1 MIQILGT
8 IFDAIHILIYFPIPS
23 TFHPLI
29 CISNVIPILY
39 YISRRSKYINYD
51 KNEIVHNTFQ
61 DIHKEDISVHPSN

>member
-8 IFDAIHILIYFPIPS
+8 IFDAIHILIYFPILS

-51 KNEIVHNTFQ
+51 KNEIVKQ
-61 DIHKEDISVHPSN
+61 KDIHKEDIPLHPSN

>member
-29 CISNVIPILY
+29 CISNVIPILLHLKEDQN
-39 YISRRSKYINYD
+39 IIYD

-61 DIHKEDISVHPSN
+61 DIHKEDIPLHPSY

>member
-29 CISNVIPILY
+29 CISNVIPILLHQDQN
-39 YISRRSKYINYD
+39 IIYD

-61 DIHKEDISVHPSN
+61 DIHKEDISLHPSY